1 MEFFKINKVK
11 KIRLGQLF
19 LFIGF
24 LLQYQVATAQNSE
37 NYTYWNPADNEFFVI
52 EGRAWSGK
60 LESTYDR
67 LPKELKNE
75 VRESVWR
82 LSKQSAGLMIRFR
95 TDAHEIRVRYKVKG
109 KVAMSH
115 MPATGVSGLDLYT
128 KNSDGAVLWCRGDYT
143 FKDTIQYHFKNLDP
157 KDKYHDQGREYQLFL
172 PLYNSVEW
180 LEIGIENS
188 YRLAPLPLRKEK
200 PIVVYGTSIAQGA
213 CASRPGMAWTSIL
226 SRSMDRPLINLG
238 FSGNGRLENEMIE
251 FINTIDANIYVL
263 DCLPNLTLNKDRT
276 SEEVFQRIIAS
287 VSKIRESHPETPILL
302 VDHAGY
308 SDGLTNNDRYNTYS
322 ELNKINQK
330 AFKRLNSEGIKNIY
344 LLSKE
349 ELHLGMEDFVDG
361 THPSDLG
368 MMKYASSYERKIR
381 RILKEPVGNVSTT
394 IPVTQS
400 REPENYDWE
409 LRHEDL
415 LGLNKNDPPKICFIG
430 NSITHY
436 WGGTP
441 AATIAN
447 GKKSWN
453 KYLKPL
459 QIRNFGF
466 GWDRIE
472 NVLWRVYH
480 DELDGYSADQIL
492 INIGTNNL
500 HLNSDNE
507 IINGLELLIE
517 AIKFRQPKAE
527 LVILGLYPRRKNEK
541 RILDLNV
548 KISHLAGKAG
558 INYLDVGAL
567 LLHKDG
573 EIDESL
579 FLDGLHPNNKG
590 YNKIAPKIINYL
602 QNGI

>member
-1 MEFFKINKVK
+1 MRFLKINKVK
-11 KIRLGQLF
+11 MMRVGYVF

-24 LLQYQVATAQNSE
+24 LLQYQISIAQDSD
-37 NYTYWNPADNEFFVI
+37 TYSWWNPADNEFFVV
-52 EGRAWSGK
+52 EGQAWPQD

-75 VRESVWR
+75 VREPLWE
-82 LSKQSAGLMIRFR
+82 LSKQTAGLLIRFR
-95 TDAHEIRVRYKVKG
+95 SDAHEIKVRYKVRG
-109 KVAMSH
+109 EIAMSH

-128 KNSDGAVLWCRGDYT
+128 KNSEGAVLWCRGKYS

-180 LEIGIENS
+180 LEIGIPDNFRFEP
-188 YRLAPLPLRKEK
+188 LALRKEN
-200 PIVVYGTSIAQGA
+200 PIVVYGTSITQGA

-226 SRSMDRPLINLG
+226 SRKMDRPLINLG
-238 FSGNGRLENEMIE
+238 FSGNGRLENEMID
-251 FINTIDANIYVL
+251 FMNTIDAKVYVL

-276 SEEVFQRIIAS
+276 SEEVYQRIITS
-287 VSKIRESHPETPILL
+287 VNKIKQSHPETPILL

-308 SDGLTNNDRYNTYS
+308 SDGSTNKVRYNTYS

-330 AFKRLNSEGIKNIY
+330 AFKKLNSEGIKNIY

-368 MMKYASSYERKIR
+368 MMNYALAIEKKIR
-381 RILKEPVGNVSTT
+381 MILNEPSGNVPTT

-400 REPENYDWE
+400 REPQNYNWE
-409 LRHEDL
+409 MRHQEL
-415 LGLNKNDPPKICFIG
+415 LDLNKNDPPKICFIG

-436 WGGTP
+436 WGGAP
-441 AATIAN
+441 IAPIVN

-453 KYLKPL
+453 KYLGSL

-480 DELDGYSADQIL
+480 DELDGYNTDQIL
-492 INIGTNNL
+492 VNIGTNNL
-500 HLNSDNE
+500 HLNSNKE
-507 IINGLELLIE
+507 IINGLEQLIE
-517 AIKFRQPKAE
+517 AIKIRQPKAK
-527 LVILGLYPRRKNEK
+527 LVILGLYPRRNNEK
-541 RILDLNV
+541 KIIELNLM
-548 KISHLAGKAG
+548 ISQLAGKLE
-558 INYLDVGAL
+558 INYLDVGIFL
-567 LLHKDG
+567 LNKDG

-590 YNKIAPKIINYL
+590 YNKIAPKIKDYL
-602 QNGI
+602 QNGE